1 MSQPET
7 GHDLATRLIARHGT
21 DRYPQ
26 AVDQALK
33 LAEETGELAGAIL
46 KHRSRHDGCPAGLL
60 HGAMRECDHIRK
72 EYADAGLALYELG
85 TKLGL
90 DLMACMAE
98 VVERETRT
106 FTDVTP

>member
-1 MSQPET
+1 MTET
-7 GHDLATRLIARHGT
+7 GHDLATRLIAKHGT

-26 AVDQALK
+26 PTEQALK
-33 LAEETGELAGAIL
+33 VAAEVGELADAIL
-46 KHRSRHDGCPAGLL
+46 KHPFLRDA
-60 HGAMRECDHIRK
+60 HGAHLGNTAACDHIRK

-106 FTDVTP
+106 FSDVTP

>member
-1 MSQPET
+1 MTET
-7 GHDLATRLIARHGT
+7 GHDLATRLIAKHGT
-21 DRYPQ
+21 DRCPLITS
-26 AVDQALK
+26 QALK
-33 LAEETGELAGAIL
+33 ACAEFGELADAIL
-46 KHRSRHDGCPAGLL
+46 KHGSLHDGCPRDAYFGQIN
-60 HGAMRECDHIRK
+60 ECPKVRK

-106 FTDVTP
+106 FSDVTP